1 MKVKMLRLTSVIL
14 VIAMM
19 FSVGSVSVSA
29 VADYGVSAQDIESP
43 DASKGDKIMWN
54 AINALLQGILRTMCF
69 IYPNP
74 NWEKIEDYDRE
85 AVNFLEGRD
94 TFRTEADEEA
104 RWSLGYA
111 RESII
116 PEDFEAGKYYMGRK
130 LNIVSFDSAAKV
142 QSKLDDQYCRAVCI
156 DDGTGDG
163 AVVMAVIDGIGVTST
178 DVREIRERLEDLT
191 SVGKIASINVSST
204 HCHSVIDT
212 QGVSSSFLLHLF
224 LSPICNLFGIDELPF
239 TDAEQKFKEVMYE
252 KSAKAIRD
260 AYDSME
266 AGEIYYKTV
275 DGSDFIKDKK
285 APFSYSTDIVSLRF
299 DPENGDRDT
308 YLINMAA
315 HPTSFSYR
323 NEVLSSD
330 YPYYMDERF
339 NENNSNFI
347 LYMGAVGQIGRE
359 TGNVVIPEDST
370 DPYIQVKEYGRQLA
384 QLILDNTGV
393 DEQKIDP
400 VLNAVHDD
408 FNVTCTNNL
417 LLLAVKCRLVNNVC
431 YKTGISPNSG
441 VLPTEIGY
449 IELGNKI
456 GFALYPAELYPEVYW
471 GGAFTAAESW
481 DGTDWKYSED
491 CMAKMNREGID
502 MYPICFS
509 NDTVGYVVPDN
520 DFAFLAHEPDELLS
534 AGKNT
539 ATTIVE
545 AFIELMTTVNS
556 MAQ

>member
-1 MKVKMLRLTSVIL
+1 MKAGILKITSLIL

-19 FSVGSVSVSA
+19 FSIGSVSVSA
-29 VADYGVSAQDIESP
+29 SADYTVSAQDIESP
-43 DASKGDKIMWN
+43 DASDGDKIMWN

-69 IYPNP
+69 VYPNP
-74 NWEKIEDYDRE
+74 DWKHIDEYDRDE
-85 AVNFLEGRD
+85 VNFLEGRD
-94 TFRTEADEEA
+94 EFLTEAAENA
-104 RWSLGYA
+104 QWKLGYDK
-111 RESII
+111 ESII

-142 QSKLDDQYCRAVCI
+142 QSVLDDQFCRAVCV
-156 DDGTGDG
+156 DDGSGKG

-191 SVGKIASINVSST
+191 DGGKIASINVSAT

-239 TDAEQKFKEVMYE
+239 TDAEQNFKKVMYDQ
-252 KSAKAIRD
+252 SAKAIRD
-260 AYDSME
+260 AYNAME
-266 AGEIYYKTV
+266 AGDLYYKTI
-275 DGSDFIKDKK
+275 DGSEFIRDKK
-285 APFSYSTDIVSLRF
+285 APYSYSKDIVSLRF
-299 DPENGDRDT
+299 VPAEGDRET

-339 NENNSNFI
+339 NENNANFV

-359 TGNVVIPEDST
+359 NSTVVVPEDSE
-370 DPYIQVKEYGRQLA
+370 DPYIQMKEYGRAIA
-384 QLILDNTGV
+384 QHILDNK
-393 DEQKIDP
+393 DEEEKLQP

-408 FNVTCTNNL
+408 FSVTCTNYL

-449 IELGNKI
+449 VELGNKV

-471 GGAFTAAESW
+471 GGAFSADVAW
-481 DGTDWKYSED
+481 DGTDWKYSEN
-491 CMAKMNREGID
+491 CMSKMNRENID
-502 MYPICFS
+502 MYPICFA

-534 AGKNT
+534 AGKYT
-539 ATTIVE
+539 ASTIVE
-545 AFIELMTTVNS
+545 AFIDL
-556 MAQ
+556 MAQVGEMAK